1 MMDPRITAL
10 KELPAQLRSAV
21 RGLTD
26 EQLNTSYRDGGW
38 TLKQV
43 VHHVADSHMHAF
55 IRAKQIITEDH
66 PTLKPYEQ
74 DDWAKTSDAH
84 TFPVESSLA
93 IIEGV
98 QARMAEIFERAT
110 PEQMK
115 RSAHHPEDGELLLE
129 EILTKY
135 AKHGKG
141 HLDQITG
148 LRKQKGW

>member
-1 MMDPRITAL
+1 MDPRITAL

-21 RGLTD
+21 QGLND
-26 EQLNTSYRDGGW
+26 DQLSTPYRDGGW
-38 TLKQV
+38 TIKQV
-43 VHHVADSHMHAF
+43 VHHIADSHMHAF

-74 DDWAKTSDAH
+74 NDWAETDDAKG
-84 TFPVESSLA
+84 FGIESSLA

-98 QARMAEIFERAT
+98 QARMAAIFERAT
-110 PEQMK
+110 PEQLQ
-115 RSAHHPEDGELLLE
+115 RSAHHPEDGEVQLE
-129 EILTKY
+129 EILAKY

-148 LRKQKGW
+148 LRERMMW

>member
-1 MMDPRITAL
+1 MDPRIAAL
-10 KELPAQLRSAV
+10 RELPTQLRSAV
-21 RGLTD
+21 QGLTD
-26 EQLNTSYRDGGW
+26 EQLSTRYREGGW

-43 VHHVADSHMHAF
+43 VHHIADSHMHAF

-74 DDWAKTSDAH
+74 NDWAETSDAS

-110 PEQMK
+110 PEQLQ
-115 RSAHHPEDGELLLE
+115 RAAHHPEDGELKLE

-148 LRKQKGW
+148 LRERMKW

>member
-1 MMDPRITAL
+1 MDPRIIAL

-21 RGLTD
+21 DGLND
-26 EQLNTSYRDGGW
+26 EQLGTSYREGGW

-43 VHHVADSHMHAF
+43 VHHIADSHMHAF
-55 IRAKQIITEDH
+55 IRAKQIVTEDH

-74 DDWAKTSDAH
+74 DDWAKTGDA
-84 TFPVESSLA
+84 TSFQIESSLA

-98 QARMAEIFERAT
+98 QARMAAIFEQAT
-110 PEQMK
+110 PEQLK

-141 HLDQITG
+141 HLDQITA
-148 LRKQKGW
+148 LRIQKGW

>member
-1 MMDPRITAL
+1 MDPRILAL
-10 KELPAQLRSAV
+10 KELPLQLRSAV
-21 RGLTD
+21 SGLTN
-26 EQLNTSYRDGGW
+26 EQLSTSYRDEGW
-38 TLKQV
+38 TIKQV

-74 DDWAKTSDAH
+74 DDWAKTSDASA
-84 TFPVESSLA
+84 FPIESSLA

-110 PEQMK
+110 PEQML
-115 RSAHHPEDGELLLE
+115 RSAYHPEDGELSLE

-148 LRKQKGW
+148 LRTRMGW

>member
-1 MMDPRITAL
+1 MDPRILAL
-10 KELPAQLRSAV
+10 KELPSQLRSAV
-21 RGLTD
+21 KDLSD
-26 EQLNTSYRDGGW
+26 EQLSTTYRDGGW

-43 VHHVADSHMHAF
+43 VHHIADSHMHAF

-74 DDWAKTSDAH
+74 DDWAKTSDALA
-84 TFPVESSLA
+84 FPIESSLA

-98 QARMAEIFERAT
+98 QARLAEIFERAT

-115 RSAHHPEDGELLLE
+115 RSAHHPEDGELTLE
-129 EILTKY
+129 EILTRY
-135 AKHGKG
+135 EKHGRG

-148 LRKQKGW
+148 LRTRMDW